1 MDELTKNKIRVKNF
15 ICNFLLVEL
24 DSLHFFIVLQQ
35 KQNLGKTVLKNCP
48 NFKKKD
54 QSKINEKR
62 KRPD

>member
-1 MDELTKNKIRVKNF
+1 M
-15 ICNFLLVEL
+15 LVEL
-24 DSLHFFIVLQQ
+24 DSLHFFTVLQQ